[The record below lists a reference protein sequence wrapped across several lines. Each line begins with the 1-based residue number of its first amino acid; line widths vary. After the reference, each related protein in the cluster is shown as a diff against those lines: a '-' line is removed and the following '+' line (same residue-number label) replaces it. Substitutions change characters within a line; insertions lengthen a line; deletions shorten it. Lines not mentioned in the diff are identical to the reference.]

1 MPSLP
6 LYHSLVQSLQ
16 PTNVLHSLQTIIGG
30 FEGEV
35 LQMQHSRDPSSE
47 SSSAILIPYLKHNF
61 SYLLITVFISLNS
74 SRMFCN
80 TSSFD
85 ISDWFLFLDG
95 GVMVGDSLSCCIS
108 VCIRST
114 SCNFSAY
121 VCLDPIFQNA
131 NPKNIKVNFQTLY
144 LIFKSIR
151 WIIRAA
157 EIGSHFA

>member
-35 LQMQHSRDPSSE
+35 LQMQHSRDSSSE
-47 SSSAILIPYLKHNF
+47 SSNAILIPYLKHNF
-61 SYLLITVFISLNS
+61 SYLLIAVFILPNS
-74 SRMFCN
+74 WSMFCN

-85 ISDWFLFLDG
+85 ISDCFLFLDG
-95 GVMVGDSLSCCIS
+95 GVMVGDSLSSCIS

-114 SCNFSAY
+114 SFNFTAY
-121 VCLDPIFQNA
+121 VFLDLIFQNA
-131 NPKNIKVNFQTLY
+131 DPKNVKVNFQTPY
-144 LIFKSIR
+144 LKFKSLR

-157 EIGSHFA
+157 EIASHFA